1 MADIYDL
8 ADTWNNGATTF
19 SAIKMDVTDTT
30 SAAAS
35 LLIDLQVGS
44 VAKFT
49 VKKDGLITAAAG
61 ISAAGNTHVNS
72 NTAPLIFGTSSD
84 LTFYREAADTL
95 SQRRT
100 TNGQAF
106 DIYNTWTDASN
117 YERTGFQW
125 NTNVFDITT
134 EALGTGTN
142 RLLRLTSATGTIE
155 ANSLITSTGYI
166 APDQG
171 ALTLVTD
178 AITVTGSYHTVDTQ
192 AAASTDDLSTIS
204 GGTDGMI
211 VVLQAENTAR
221 DIVVKDGVGNIQC
234 AGDFTMDNTQDTITL
249 LYSTALTAWVEI
261 ARSNNGA

>member
-8 ADTWNNGATTF
+8 TDTWNNSLTTF
-19 SAIKMDVTDTT
+19 SAIKIDVTDTA
-30 SAAAS
+30 SAAGS
-35 LLIDLQVGS
+35 RLLDLQVGGAPIFN
-44 VAKFT
+44 VQ
-49 VKKDGLITAAAG
+49 KDGTTTAAAG
-61 ISAAGNTHVNS
+61 LRAAGNVHVNS
-72 NTAPLIFGTSSD
+72 NTASFKFGTGSD

-95 SQRRT
+95 SQRRL

-155 ANSLITSTGYI
+155 ANSLFSSTGYI

-171 ALTLVTD
+171 ELTIATG
-178 AITVTGSYHTVDTQ
+178 AITVTGSYHTVETQ
-192 AAASTDDLSTIS
+192 AAASTDDLDTIS
-204 GGTDGMI
+204 GGADGMV
-211 VVLQAENTAR
+211 VVLQAANGAR
-221 DIVVKDGVGNIQC
+221 DVVIKDGTGNIKS
-234 AGDFTMDNTQDTITL
+234 AGDFTMDNTEDTITL
-249 LYSTALTAWVEI
+249 IYSGALTGWVEI
-261 ARSNNGA
+261 SRSSNGA